1 MVKAEDKECCKKPV
15 FKTLRRIAA
24 CLLPLP
30 KGANRLLPVASSNYG
45 LDTGVSMA
53 KNKGRYEQLN
63 IKFMEQATLT
73 QNNIRIG
80 ASGTNSDQLLYIGVD
95 VHKDKHTAVAL
106 DCFGEILL
114 EKEIDNTKK
123 GFEQLMSVI
132 NETAKGRG
140 LTPLFGL
147 EDSQNYG
154 LRLGYSLCKQGCAVK
169 IVSPILVSGF
179 RKYETHPE
187 KSDLLDALGAA
198 KVLIQRTDSLPNF
211 SISKPQEIAKDIKE
225 MVMDREF
232 LIKEKTRI
240 KNQLH
245 RLLHRAH
252 NTEYKEKFKNPFS
265 VKALKYWSRYP
276 VPKKND
282 NVFVNPDILKNQ
294 IRRKIKRIKEI
305 KKDVE
310 IIEQG
315 LRALVDKTGQKI
327 ETMNGCGLVLAAS
340 LIAEIKDIQRFRSPS
355 ALAKYGG
362 LCPRE
367 HSSGKKIRHIK
378 TRAGNRRLNTTFHR
392 IALSQIGIHGNERS
406 KNYFNRKV
414 AEGKSKSQAL
424 CCLKRRLVDVVFVM
438 MKYKKEY
445 QYPN

>member
-1 MVKAEDKECCKKPV
+1 
-15 FKTLRRIAA
+15 
-24 CLLPLP
+24 
-30 KGANRLLPVASSNYG
+30 
-45 LDTGVSMA
+45 
-53 KNKGRYEQLN
+53 
-63 IKFMEQATLT
+63 MEQTTLT
-73 QNNIRIG
+73 QSNIRINAPG
-80 ASGTNSDQLLYIGVD
+80 HNPSQFLYIGVD
-95 VHKDKHTAVAL
+95 VHKDKHTAAAVG
-106 DCFGEILL
+106 CFGEMLL

-123 GFEQLMSVI
+123 GFEQLIAEVNKI
-132 NETAKGRG
+132 AKERG
-140 LTPLFGL
+140 LTPVFGL

-154 LRLGYSLCKQGCAVK
+154 LRLGYSLCKQGCLVK

-198 KVLIQRTDSLPNF
+198 KVLIERTDSLPNF

-232 LIKEKTRI
+232 LIKEQTRI

-252 NTEYKEKFKNPFS
+252 NTEYKQKFKNPFS
-265 VKALKYWSRYP
+265 VRALKYWSRYP

-282 NVFVNPDILKNQ
+282 NIFVNLDILKNQ
-294 IRRKIKRIKEI
+294 IRRKIRRMREI
-305 KKDVE
+305 RKDVG
-310 IIEQG
+310 IIEEG
-315 LRALVDKTGQKI
+315 LRTLVDKTGQKI

-340 LIAEIKDIQRFRSPS
+340 LIAEIKGVERFKSPS

-378 TRAGNRRLNTTFHR
+378 TKSGNRRLNTAFHR
-392 IALSQIGIHGNERS
+392 IALSQIGIHGNEKS
-406 KNYFNRKV
+406 KNYFARKV